1 MVEDVRTHF
10 RKRTWGWHTLVS
22 LVDIGITAIVVAMA
36 YCFVRYAV
44 FGGVRLPVSGGEV
57 AEIVAAMAWP
67 VAMLLGL
74 LLFRNPIL
82 RILNELPGFIRRSY
96 VRYEGKGMMDPD
108 ADSKKLNDGISG
120 NVENAK
126 KSKPISAAEIHKK
139 VKAVALR
146 LEKKFGGVAHFDQCI
161 GSRDYIFDVVIETK
175 EKIIGVEIKM
185 GVPNDNVWRLV
196 FERVKYMYDKYDQA
210 LKSRFVF
217 VAAIIGQ
224 ISDAER
230 LKLMDIGQNYDFKAQ
245 VLVCD
250 EALFRR

>member
-1 MVEDVRTHF
+1 MEKNMVEDVRTHF

-96 VRYEGKGMMDPD
+96 VRYEGKGMMEPN
-108 ADSKKLNDGISG
+108 AESKKLNEGISG
-120 NVENAK
+120 NVKNAK
-126 KSKPISAAEIHKK
+126 NPNPRNMTEIHRK
-139 VKAVALR
+139 VNAVASCLG
-146 LEKKFGGVAHFDQCI
+146 KKFGGVAHSDQCI
-161 GSRDYIFDVVIETK
+161 GSRDYIFDVVIEAK
-175 EKIIGVEIKM
+175 NRIIGVEIKM

-196 FERVKYMYDKYDQA
+196 FERVKHMYDKYDQA

-217 VAAIIGQ
+217 VAAIIGP

-230 LKLMDIGQNYDFKAQ
+230 LKLMTMAQNYDFKAQ
-245 VLVCD
+245 VLVYD
-250 EALFRR
+250 RI